1 MTPSSGLETIP
12 IVLAGG
18 SGSRLWPLSRE
29 NSPKQFVS
37 PESGLSLLEET
48 VSRVQSINAERLI
61 VIGAEEYEF
70 QIAHNL
76 GSMPPQTTILL
87 EPVARDTALAVAIG
101 ALYAAKIS
109 PENTDLSSRNVIG
122 GKSDPLV
129 LVCPSDHHV
138 GDQEAFVRTINSA
151 VNVAADGNIV
161 VFGVI
166 PTEPSSLYGYLIP
179 GEYIDSRGRK
189 VVRFVEKPS
198 MVEANR
204 ILSGEGALW
213 NAGIILTHAST
224 LLEAYA
230 SSAADILDSAENA
243 ITHADVKTN
252 GKSKTV
258 RFETKAFTQAR
269 SQSIDYA
276 VMENFKKL
284 AVFPLECGWSDLG
297 SWKSFRQ
304 LNGDPDDSGNS
315 VFGRGFPIDTMNTHI
330 HARSRAVVSLGVRD
344 LTIVETKDV
353 VLISTDEALENL
365 KNVVSFLKTN
375 NLSEAVSGDRVFR
388 PWGWFDVIL
397 EGEKFKIKSF
407 VIKPRSRLSLQSH
420 EHRSEHWVV
429 VRGKI
434 EVTLGNDVKTLCED
448 ESAFI
453 PKRTVHRAANVSD
466 TEAEVIE
473 IQFGE
478 HISEDDI
485 LRIEDDYW
493 RGK

>member
-1 MTPSSGLETIP
+1 MLTDFCIVP
-12 IVLAGG
+12 IILAGG
-18 SGSRLWPLSRE
+18 RGSRLWPLSRAG
-29 NSPKQFVS
+29 NPKQFI
-37 PESGLSLLEET
+37 SGTSGCSLLEET
-48 VSRVQSINAERLI
+48 VSRVGSINAERLI
-61 VIGAEEYEF
+61 VIGAEEHEF

-76 GSMPPQTTILL
+76 GPMPPLTAILL

-101 ALYAAKIS
+101 TLHAVKTS
-109 PENTDLSSRNVIG
+109 SENTDLSSRDVIG
-122 GKSDPLV
+122 GKPDPLV

-138 GDQEAFVRTINSA
+138 RDQEAFVRAINSA

-179 GEYIDSRGRK
+179 GEYIDGRGRK

-213 NAGIILTHAST
+213 NAGIILSRAST

-230 SSAADILDSAENA
+230 SSAADILDDAENA
-243 ITHADVKTN
+243 VTHADVNSN
-252 GKSKTV
+252 GKGTTV
-258 RFETKAFTQAR
+258 RFDVKAFTQAR

-276 VMENFKKL
+276 VMESFKKI

-315 VFGRGFPIDTMNTHI
+315 VFGRGFPIDTSNTHI

-353 VLISTDEALENL
+353 VLVSTDEALENL

-375 NLSEAVSGDRVFR
+375 NVGEAVSGGRVFR

-397 EGEKFKIKSF
+397 EAEKFKIKSF

-429 VRGKI
+429 VRGEI
-434 EVTLGNDVKTLCED
+434 EVTLGNDVKTLCEN
-448 ESAFI
+448 ESVSI
-453 PKRTVHRAANVSD
+453 PKGAVHRAANVSD
-466 TEAEVIE
+466 AEVEIIE

-485 LRIEDDYW
+485 LRMEDDYG
-493 RGK
+493 RVG